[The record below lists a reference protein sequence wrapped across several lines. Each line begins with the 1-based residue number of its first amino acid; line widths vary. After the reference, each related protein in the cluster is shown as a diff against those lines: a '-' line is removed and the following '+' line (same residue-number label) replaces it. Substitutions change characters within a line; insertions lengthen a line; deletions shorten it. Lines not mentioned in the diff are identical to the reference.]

1 MYKSI
6 HGDNMVSDSWDKSI
20 KNSVDKQLD
29 GFINWKAVS
38 FSKNN
43 YQYRS
48 SPVNCENL
56 KELDL
61 IIGYNSN
68 LEMYIAWNALAH
80 NRVNEHLR
88 RETKKHTF
96 AVNHYV
102 ADEIIRTES
111 GTDIFPIYY
120 SPNSWGYNGER
131 AYEKALI
138 IKPSGLFRF
147 CEDPFAYLMPD
158 PTDSGYSEN
167 TLYASP
173 EHKEQYVVAST
184 LDDNYIM
191 KTRRERIVLTQAK
204 RNPNFRKMVFEKYD
218 PPHCV
223 VCGET
228 TEELLEAAHYVAV
241 KDGGADTAEN
251 GLCLCIIHHKLFDA
265 EMIDIDLQDKSFL
278 FNKEY
283 VAKSLCFEAGKKYS
297 FK

>member
-1 MYKSI
+1 
-6 HGDNMVSDSWDKSI
+6 MVPTPWKKSI
-20 KNSVDKQLD
+20 KELVDKQLD

-38 FSKNN
+38 FSKKD

-48 SPVNCENL
+48 KYVNCEDL

-61 IIGYNSN
+61 IIGYNSYLN
-68 LEMYIAWNALAH
+68 MYIAWNALTH
-80 NRVNEHLR
+80 NRVNEYLK
-88 RETKKHTF
+88 RETKTHTF

-120 SPNSWGYNGER
+120 SPNSWKNNGNN

-158 PTDSGYSEN
+158 SADSGYNEN
-167 TLYASP
+167 TFYASP
-173 EHKEQYVVAST
+173 EHKKHCVVASV

-204 RNPNFRKMVFEKYD
+204 RNPYFRKIVFEQCD

-251 GLCLCIIHHKLFDA
+251 GLCLCSIHHKLFDA
-265 EMIDIDLQDKSFL
+265 GMIDIDLLNKSFS
-278 FNKEY
+278 FNKDY
-283 VAKSLCFEAGKKYS
+283 VAKSLCFDANKKYP
-297 FK
+297 FE